1 MDDLF
6 TILFFA
12 SVIILLPWILLA
24 RSRRLRKK
32 AQEDFDYRFADLT
45 SRVFSVEEAL
55 TRLRNRLDSELAVGS
70 EVSPRT
76 SAVEK
81 RSSPIPAQTPQPP
94 PPVSRAAEAIP
105 SYATSPSSTTE
116 VAAHP
121 AGNGA
126 SESAP

>member
-55 TRLRNRLDSELAVGS
+55 NRLRNRLDPESAKGAD
-70 EVSPRT
+70 VSPGK

-81 RSSPIPAQTPQPP
+81 PSSPIPAQTPQAP

-105 SYATSPSSTTE
+105 SYAAPPLSTTE
-116 VAAHP
+116 VTAHA
-121 AGNGA
+121 AGNRA
-126 SESAP
+126 S